1 MPTNNNSSKSTPIFR
16 VSLEKDNLVFSSA
29 HFITFNGNIC
39 ESIHGH
45 NYRVKCEV
53 VGPLDENGYVVDFIA
68 LRDALVEIV
77 GTLDHHVLLPTEHS
91 MIKVVKNVTENG
103 NEVTA
108 TFESKRWVFP
118 AEDCVLLPI
127 ANTTAE
133 LMAQYIGNE
142 LIRKCHAKFGDDITK
157 LIVAVDENRGQWGV
171 VEMDWIV

>member
-1 MPTNNNSSKSTPIFR
+1 MANETFR
-16 VSLEKDNLVFSSA
+16 VALEKDNLVFSAA

-39 ESIHGH
+39 ESLHGH

-68 LRDALVEIV
+68 LRDTLSEIV
-77 GTLDHHVLLPTEHS
+77 TRLDHHVVLPTRHT
-91 MIKVVKNVTENG
+91 MIKVVDNG

-118 AEDCVLLPI
+118 SEDCVLLPV

-133 LMAQYIGNE
+133 LMAQYIAGE
-142 LIRKCHAKFGDDITK
+142 LIAAMKPKIGDA
-157 LIVAVDENRGQWGV
+157 LSRIVLAVDENRGQWGIC
-171 VEMDWIV
+171 EMDW